1 MSEPRGKQRYLIF
14 RIGEERFA
22 INIFEIREVARYH
35 PLQKAPRALPFVKGI
50 IDLRQSEIVPIVDL
64 AERLGISLDT
74 TSSSERR
81 FLIVQAEGRPVGLL
95 VSQVEE
101 VVEVSPEEVLVKPLG
116 MDAPFIAGVL
126 RRKLSKREEGEE
138 EKGKSS
144 RLIFILK
151 MDELFTEKELLHL
164 KEIRERLE
172 KEVSSGSRAKGS
184 S

>member
-1 MSEPRGKQRYLIF
+1 
-14 RIGEERFA
+14 
-22 INIFEIREVARYH
+22 
-35 PLQKAPRALPFVKGI
+35 
-50 IDLRQSEIVPIVDL
+50 
-64 AERLGISLDT
+64 
-74 TSSSERR
+74 
-81 FLIVQAEGRPVGLL
+81 VGLL